1 MRARCTTRVDVIDNS
16 FPFNVNL
23 IVLERSMTMST
34 LINRYSV
41 WWVTLRLFVF
51 GILDFSRIDS
61 FPCVSLSRMQ
71 RYLQAAFY
79 VFKFTFFE
87 SQTSIAV

>member
-1 MRARCTTRVDVIDNS
+1 M
-16 FPFNVNL
+16 
-23 IVLERSMTMST
+23 
-34 LINRYSV
+34 
-41 WWVTLRLFVF
+41 F

-61 FPCVSLSRMQ
+61 FPCVSLSRMR

-87 SQTSIAV
+87 SLTSIAV

>member
-1 MRARCTTRVDVIDNS
+1 M
-16 FPFNVNL
+16 
-23 IVLERSMTMST
+23 
-34 LINRYSV
+34 
-41 WWVTLRLFVF
+41 F

-87 SQTSIAV
+87 SLTSISV